1 MEDHAKLERV
11 LKMLLLL
18 NCRYGRSI
26 EQIAAALKTTGR
38 TVYRYIETI
47 RRVGYVVD
55 KFSDQGKIY
64 YHINKDKSVY
74 KDISN
79 LLFFSEEEAY
89 ILSKAIH
96 SIDNENVFKNKLV
109 KKLYSLYDDDRIAAP
124 IIKKEY
130 SDVIHHL
137 CSAMTKKE
145 QVMLVN
151 YKSSNSK
158 KIRDRV
164 VEPFGFTV
172 NFIAIWC
179 YDAEDKSNKLFKT
192 ARVDK
197 VEPLG
202 VCWKYENLHQKG
214 NVDIFRVSS
223 YKTIP
228 VTLKLSLPAYNLLI
242 EEYPLAEK
250 YITMQP
256 DGGYLLQTEVAGL
269 DGVGRFVM
277 GLLDE
282 IEVIEPMALK
292 EYIWKKIEKQ
302 TSPGMIN
309 HDGMDGV

>member
-1 MEDHAKLERV
+1 MEDHAKLDRM

-26 EQIAAALKTTGR
+26 GELARALQASER

-47 RRVGYVVD
+47 RRAGFVVD
-55 KFSDQGKIY
+55 KFTDKSTTY
-64 YHINKDKSVY
+64 FHINKDTGVY
-74 KDISN
+74 KDIGD
-79 LLFFSEEEAY
+79 LLYFSEEEAY

-96 SIDNENVFKNKLV
+96 SIDNENVFKNNLI
-109 KKLYSLYDDDRIAAP
+109 KKLYTLYDDDRIATP

-130 SDVIHHL
+130 SDAVHKIRD
-137 CSAMTKKE
+137 AMNKKE

-151 YKSSNSK
+151 YKSSHSK
-158 KIRDRV
+158 EIRNRV

-192 ARVDK
+192 ARIDH

-202 VCWKYENLHQKG
+202 ICWKYEKQHQKG

-223 YKTIP
+223 YETIP
-228 VTLKLSLPAYNLLI
+228 VTLKLSLSAYNLLI

-250 YITMQP
+250 YITMQH
-256 DGGYLLQTEVAGL
+256 DGSYLLQTEVAGL
-269 DGVGRFVM
+269 EGVGRFVM

-282 IEVIEPMALK
+282 IEVIEPMVLK
-292 EYIWKKIEKQ
+292 EYIWKKIEPQ
-302 TSPGMIN
+302 TSPGMIEQE
-309 HDGMDGV
+309 GMDGI

>member
-1 MEDHAKLERV
+1 MDDQAKFERM

-26 EQIAAALKTTGR
+26 GQMARILQITER

-55 KFSDQGKIY
+55 KCTDQGTMY
-64 YHINKDKSVY
+64 YHINKDKSEY
-74 KDISN
+74 KDISD

-89 ILSKAIH
+89 ILSQAIH
-96 SIDNENVFKNKLV
+96 SIDNENVFKNNLI
-109 KKLYSLYDDDRIAAP
+109 KKLYSLYDNERIATH
-124 IIKKEY
+124 IVKKEY
-130 SDVIHHL
+130 SDVVHHFIN
-137 CSAMTKKE
+137 AMNKKE

-158 KIRDRV
+158 KIRNRV

-172 NFIAIWC
+172 NFVSVWC
-179 YDAEDKSNKLFKT
+179 FDTEDKSNKLFKT
-192 ARVDK
+192 SRIEYI
-197 VEPLG
+197 EPLG
-202 VCWKYENLHQKG
+202 IRWKYEKNHQKG

-223 YKTIP
+223 YQKIP
-228 VTLKLSLPAYNLLI
+228 VILKLSLPAYNLLV

-250 YITMQP
+250 YITMQH
-256 DGGYLLQTEVAGL
+256 DGYYLLQTDVAAL

-282 IEVIEPMALK
+282 IEVIEPLELK
-292 EYIWKKIEKQ
+292 DYIWNKIQRQYHMNK
-302 TSPGMIN
+302 N
-309 HDGMDGV
+309 HALQ